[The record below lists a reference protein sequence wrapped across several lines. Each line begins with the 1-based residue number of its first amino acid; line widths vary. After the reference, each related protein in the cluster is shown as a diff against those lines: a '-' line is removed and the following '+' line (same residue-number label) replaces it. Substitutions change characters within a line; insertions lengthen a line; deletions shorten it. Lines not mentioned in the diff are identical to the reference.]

1 MQFRSEFTLYAVISY
16 MVVSDNFL
24 SNDEFFSWVVN
35 SCAII
40 ELKISSIKRNSRS
53 NSNTAVTYQHTAT
66 ILDLKQHTCFI
77 NAVPTS
83 GQRHTQHP
91 PPLSLLIISSTTT
104 KKKNPKQEK
113 QLQRKKIYKNWTET
127 ESVDTID
134 SVCHCYVFNA
144 CPTPWKLIVGLVS
157 LTSWLVR
164 RSKLCTGSSP

>member
-1 MQFRSEFTLYAVISY
+1 MQFRSEFTLSLRVAISY
-16 MVVSDNFL
+16 MVVSHNFL

-40 ELKISSIKRNSRS
+40 ELKISSIKWNSRS

-91 PPLSLLIISSTTT
+91 PPLSRLIISSTTT
-104 KKKNPKQEK
+104 KKNTQTRKTTTTKKKYIRTERKQK
-113 QLQRKKIYKNWTET
+113 VLIQLTA
-127 ESVDTID
+127 SVIATC
-134 SVCHCYVFNA
+134 S
-144 CPTPWKLIVGLVS
+144 TPVQLHEN
-157 LTSWLVR
+157 
-164 RSKLCTGSSP
+164 